1 MSKNA
6 YNLVMLPGDGVG
18 REVILEA
25 AKVLD
30 AVTDRFDVTFER
42 QEFPCG
48 GQHYLEHGEEWPEE
62 AFPTCRDWS
71 DAVMLGAVGWPGASL
86 PSGDIA
92 GAGIVFGLRFG
103 LDLYANVRP
112 CKMHPGIQHKIHGA
126 FKQVWEPAKVDMVL
140 VRENTEG
147 SYTPTRGTLSR
158 GGVDEVAID
167 ARVITAKGA
176 ERVARYAFETAARRH
191 GAPSDGKSRVTCI
204 DKSNVRAGCRLFR
217 ASYDKV
223 GAAYPAIERDYSYV
237 DAFTQWLIR
246 NPEFYDV
253 CVAPNMLG
261 DIVTD
266 LASVLQGGMGM
277 AASGNIGDTHAM
289 FEPVHG
295 SAPKHAGQ
303 GKANP
308 LAMVDSVRL
317 MLDHL
322 GHKHDDRRLVEASLA
337 VEGAIR
343 AVVAQ
348 GKTLTYDL
356 GGSAST
362 QQVGDAIVAAL
373 HTALVTPDA

>member
-1 MSKNA
+1 MAKNH
-6 YNLVMLPGDGVG
+6 YDLVLLPGDGVG
-18 REVILEA
+18 REVILEGQ
-25 AKVLD
+25 KVLE
-30 AVTDRFDVTFER
+30 AVTEQYDITFQTDEY
-42 QEFPCG
+42 PCG
-48 GQHYLEHGEEWPEE
+48 GQYFLETGTEWPEE
-62 AFPTCRDWS
+62 AFPACRDA
-71 DAVMLGAVGWPGASL
+71 DAVLLGAVGWPGASL
-86 PSGDIA
+86 PNGDIA

-112 CKMHPGIQHKIHGA
+112 CKMHPGIRHKIHGT
-126 FKQVWEPAKVDMVL
+126 FQEVWKPEMVDMVL

-158 GGVDEVAID
+158 GGIDEVAID
-167 ARVITAKGA
+167 TRVITAKGA
-176 ERVARYAFETAARRH
+176 ERVARFAFEYARRRR
-191 GAPSDGKSRVTCI
+191 GAPSDGVSRVTCI

-223 GAAYPAIERDYSYV
+223 AADYPEIQRDYAYV
-237 DAFTQWLIR
+237 DAFTQWLVR
-246 NPEFYDV
+246 NPEYYDV

-322 GHKHDDRRLVEASLA
+322 GHRHSDERCLNAARGVEAALA
-337 VEGAIR
+337 K
-343 AVVAQ
+343 VVAD
-348 GKTLTYDL
+348 GRTLTYDL
-356 GGSAST
+356 GGTAST
-362 QQVGDAIVAAL
+362 AQVGDAVVAAL
-373 HTALVTPDA
+373 QQNVLTADK

>member
-1 MSKNA
+1 MPKDS

-25 AKVLD
+25 DKVLD
-30 AVTDRFDVTFER
+30 AVTEQFGVQFER
-42 QEFPCG
+42 KEFPCG
-48 GQHYLEHGEEWPEE
+48 GQYYLETGEEWPED

-71 DAVMLGAVGWPGASL
+71 DAILLGAVGWPGADL

-112 CKMHPGIQHKIHGA
+112 CKMHPGVQHKIHGD
-126 FKQVWEPAKVDMVL
+126 FKEVWKPENVDMVL

-147 SYTPTRGTLSR
+147 SYTPTRGMLSR

-176 ERVARYAFETAARRH
+176 ERVAKFAFEIAKRRN
-191 GAPSDGKSRVTCI
+191 GAPADGKSRVTCI

-217 ASYDKV
+217 ASYNKV
-223 GAAYPAIERDYSYV
+223 GDDYPDIERDYSYV

-277 AASGNIGDTHAM
+277 AASGNIGDKHAM

-322 GHKHDDRRLVEASLA
+322 GHKHDDARLIAASLA

-343 AVVAQ
+343 AVVAER
-348 GKTLTYDL
+348 KTLTYDL

-362 QQVGDAIVAAL
+362 SEVGDAVVRAL
-373 HTALVTPDA
+373 AQVVPA